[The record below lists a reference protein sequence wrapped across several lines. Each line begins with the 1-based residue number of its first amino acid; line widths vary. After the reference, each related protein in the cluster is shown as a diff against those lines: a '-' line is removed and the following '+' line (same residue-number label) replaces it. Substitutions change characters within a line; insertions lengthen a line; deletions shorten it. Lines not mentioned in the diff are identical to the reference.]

1 MARRILVVDDE
12 ASVSDSIRRILA
24 LDHYAVETVTSAR
37 EALIA
42 FQPGKFDLV
51 ITDYEMADTKG
62 DQLAAAI
69 KAVAPEQPI
78 LMITAYGESL
88 RLSGSFPLSVDSVI
102 SKPFD
107 VRDFRDKVHQM
118 AAKK

>member
-1 MARRILVVDDE
+1 MERRILVVDDE
-12 ASVSDSIRRILA
+12 ALVSDSICRILV
-24 LDHYAVETVTSAR
+24 LVHYVVETVTSAKD
-37 EALIA
+37 ALAA
-42 FQPGKFDLV
+42 FQLGKFDLV

-78 LMITAYGESL
+78 LMITAYGENL
-88 RLSGSFPLSVDSVI
+88 RMAGSFPLAVDSVI

-107 VRDFRDKVHQM
+107 VRDFREKVHQM
-118 AAKK
+118 ATKK